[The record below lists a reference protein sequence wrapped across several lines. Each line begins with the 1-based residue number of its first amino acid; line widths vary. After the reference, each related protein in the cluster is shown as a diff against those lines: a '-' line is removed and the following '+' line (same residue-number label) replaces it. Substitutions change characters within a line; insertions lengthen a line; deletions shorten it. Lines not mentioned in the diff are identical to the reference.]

1 MAGMASRSLSMFG
14 KLCGD
19 NATEKVIFVTTMWDQ
34 ISENKGKKREDELF
48 KNHWRPLLELGVQT
62 ARFLQNDDACAQ
74 DIVQRLIDSSTAL
87 LQEGTV
93 DNNRA
98 IVETEAAEAGRTLY
112 TNMQRL
118 HSQHQQT
125 LSTLREVARK
135 TTNPQLLAGLQI
147 EEARLQA
154 ELDKCFNDARKLK
167 MPLTRRIMLFFSKA
181 VCNLLA
187 RLMS

>member
-34 ISENKGKKREDELF
+34 ISETKGKKREDELF

-62 ARFLQNDDACAQ
+62 ARFLQNNDACAQ
-74 DIVQRLIDSSTAL
+74 DIVQRLIDSSTAP

-93 DNNRA
+93 DDNRA
-98 IVETEAAEAGRTLY
+98 IVEKEAGAARTLS
-112 TNMQRL
+112 NMQRL

-125 LSTLREVARK
+125 LSTLREVARN

-181 VCNLLA
+181 VCSLLA